1 MIKEIHCFGTSH
13 THGGGFEFFNKERA
27 SKLKKVYTEK
37 PFTQFNYSWPGQLQ
51 KLIGNGVKIFNHAK
65 SGYGNERMYRI
76 AYDLITKDIQSLSE
90 KLFIFEFSFLGRKEF
105 YSNTLKDHFIV
116 NYEILENGAN
126 INGISQTYFENHIQT
141 YELLKNKVVPFI
153 KETMQGEN
161 QIKTLRMNNRFFI
174 DFLLQNNVNFLLAT
188 PPYGF
193 NHQNDSEGEKYQLED
208 KYITYLNGETTLY
221 GYYHKNGWT
230 ISNET
235 NGFIDDNH
243 AGLHGNIE
251 TAKRVLETIDKKY
264 QYEYIEYTPIDESE
278 NKKII

>member
-13 THGGGFEFFNKERA
+13 TAGGGFEFFNKEKA
-27 SKLKKVYTEK
+27 SKLKKVYTER
-37 PFTQFNYSWPGQLQ
+37 PFTQFYYSYPGQLQ
-51 KLIGNGVKIFNHAK
+51 KLIGNGVKVFNHGK

-76 AYDLITKDIQSLSE
+76 AYDLIKNKNESLSE

-116 NYEILENGAN
+116 NYEILEDGAN
-126 INGISQTYFENHIQT
+126 INGISQTYFINHKET

-161 QIKTLRMNNRFFI
+161 QIKTLAMNNRFFV
-174 DFLLQNNVNFLLAT
+174 DFLLQSNVNFLFAT

-193 NHQNDSEGEKYQLED
+193 KDGFKEEYEQL
-208 KYITYLNGETTLY
+208 KKHYIEYSDTESTLY
-221 GYYHKNGWT
+221 GYYYKNGWT
-230 ISNET
+230 IENET

-243 AGLHGNIE
+243 AGLYGNNE
-251 TAKRVLETIDKKY
+251 TAKRILENINKLY
-264 QYEYIEYTPIDESE
+264 QYEYIEYKYDNESE
-278 NKKII
+278 NKKLI